1 LKTSRLLLLAI
12 VLGALFSDP
21 LPAQATPESDF
32 TADAQADYQ
41 SLINYINDRFAG
53 SMGFVTSAGWNT
65 PTQVYD
71 IVSGPRVEVGVGL
84 GVDFINLPGLNSI
97 SLNAVQLSSNA
108 NIPAV
113 LPFPFPVITG
123 KIGLM
128 NGLDLGVK
136 FNYLPMIN
144 LPDLGFEAN
153 FLGWGLD
160 LRYKLVEGATAPT
173 VVVGVSFDDMSGNL
187 SIGTPINQSGSYYDS
202 NTATTYSINFTG
214 SNNYD
219 LSWSTK
225 TFGAQL
231 QAGKDL
237 GMVYP
242 FAAIG
247 FQRSSGSITSTMKG
261 SGTLTVSPNPSTPVS
276 ISAVSSSAPVLFE
289 PKYVLGLDFGMGLHW
304 AIVGESNGTDI
315 AASTSFRV
323 QF

>member
-1 LKTSRLLLLAI
+1 LAT
-12 VLGALFSDP
+12 V
-21 LPAQATPESDF
+21 ESDF
-32 TADAQADYQ
+32 ITSAQTDYQ
-41 SLINYINDRFAG
+41 NLTNYINGRFAG

-65 PTQVYD
+65 PTQVFD
-71 IVSGPRVEVGVGL
+71 LVSGPRVEVGVGL

-97 SLNAVQLSSNA
+97 ALNAVQLSSNA

-123 KIGLM
+123 KVGLM

-136 FNYLPMIN
+136 FNYLPMVNI
-144 LPDLGFEAN
+144 PELGFMAN
-153 FLGWGLD
+153 FFGWGLD

-173 VVVGVSFDDMSGNL
+173 VTVGVSFDDMSGGL
-187 SIGTPINQSGSYYDS
+187 SIGTPINQSSTYQDS
-202 NTATTYSINFTG
+202 GPHTATVTG
-214 SNNYD
+214 SNTYALN
-219 LSWSTK
+219 WETK
-225 TFGAQL
+225 SFGAQL

-237 GMVYP
+237 GVVYP

-247 FQRSSGSITSTMKG
+247 FQRNSGNITSSMTG
-261 SGTLTVSPNPSTPVS
+261 NGTLTIDADPSTPINV
-276 ISAVSSSAPVLFE
+276 VGTSSSAPVLFE
-289 PKYVLGLDFGMGLHW
+289 PKFVAGLDFGMGLHW